1 MTGYI
6 AKIANIADPLYL
18 RTEMTENPKVA
29 KIINEMRANGNLPA
43 LSENVRDI
51 CRIARQT
58 HTCAVDLA
66 AVIMRDAGLT
76 SNILAEANSSYY
88 SPRYPIKTITFAVSF
103 LGFDKVY
110 SMALGLSLFKQ
121 TMKSAKTQTLVQLY
135 ASSYFSGA
143 FAQSLARE
151 SSNKNSEE
159 IFVAGL
165 LYRLPWIALANT
177 YPERFKQMEELVHK
191 KNQSYN
197 AACNKVFD
205 VDYTEICEALCEL
218 YNLPPTISDVILEKQ
233 ETNKQLSAIVHQAGH
248 LSSMLFGNQLGGR
261 DALEKLDANL
271 KELLNKKN
279 FSVSDF
285 IKNVCKNDH
294 NVTQFFNMDKSDVDM
309 MVSAL
314 EWGKGNPAQ
323 ITSRTVAAGVG
334 IQMEEER
341 IEEDPERLIG
351 HFLTELMMGFKKG
364 TEVNQMIMLAQ
375 EALYR
380 CLGNPEVFTCFFNRK
395 KTILTG
401 RFYVGNRMD
410 INAEDF
416 FININHTDS
425 PIIQAI
431 TDQRN
436 GEWKTSDNSSLHL
449 PMIKRH
455 INLKSAIFAPILAM
469 ERPIGLYFI
478 GRTKDEPFTE
488 REKAWLEQISFYVSS
503 AFEKAKKGVS
513 SDYMVENQN

>member
-1 MTGYI
+1 MT
-6 AKIANIADPLYL
+6 D
-18 RTEMTENPKVA
+18 NPKVE

-76 SNILAEANSSYY
+76 SNILSEANSSYY

-121 TMKSAKTQTLVQLY
+121 TMKSAKTQTLLQLY

-151 SSNKNSEE
+151 SAHKNSEE

-177 YPERFKQMEELVHK
+177 YPEKFKQMEDLVRNG
-191 KNQSYN
+191 NQTHD
-197 AACNKVFD
+197 AACNKIFE
-205 VDYTEICEALCEL
+205 VDYTDICESLCKL

-233 ETNKQLSAIVHQAGH
+233 EGNKQLSSLVRQAGH
-248 LSSMLFGNQLGGR
+248 LSNMLFGNKLGGK
-261 DALEKLDANL
+261 DALEKLDSEL
-271 KELLNKKN
+271 KELLNKKD

-294 NVTQFFNMDKSDVDM
+294 NVKQFFNMDKSDVDM

-323 ITSRTVAAGVG
+323 ITSRTAGTG
-334 IQMEEER
+334 ELQFQEER
-341 IEEDPERLIG
+341 EEEDPERLIG
-351 HFLTELMMGFKKG
+351 HFLTELMMGVKKAS
-364 TEVNQMIMLAQ
+364 ELNQMIMLAQ

-380 CLGNPEVFTCFFNRK
+380 CLGNPEVFTCFFNKK

-431 TDQRN
+431 QNQKN
-436 GEWKTSDNSSLHL
+436 GEWNTGDNSSLHL
-449 PMIKRH
+449 PLIRRH
-455 INLKSAIFAPILAM
+455 INLKCAIFAPIIALGH
-469 ERPIGLYFI
+469 PIGLYFV
-478 GRTKDEPFTE
+478 GRIKEEPFTE
-488 REKAWLEQISFYVSS
+488 REKIWLEQISFYVSS
-503 AFEKAKKGVS
+503 SFEKTKKDTS
-513 SDYMVENQN
+513 PDYMVENQN

>member
-1 MTGYI
+1 
-6 AKIANIADPLYL
+6 
-18 RTEMTENPKVA
+18 
-29 KIINEMRANGNLPA
+29 
-43 LSENVRDI
+43 
-51 CRIARQT
+51 
-58 HTCAVDLA
+58 
-66 AVIMRDAGLT
+66 
-76 SNILAEANSSYY
+76 
-88 SPRYPIKTITFAVSF
+88 
-103 LGFDKVY
+103 
-110 SMALGLSLFKQ
+110 
-121 TMKSAKTQTLVQLY
+121 MKSAKTQTLIQLY

-151 SSNKNSEE
+151 TSNSKTEE

-191 KNQSYN
+191 KDHSYN
-197 AACNKVFD
+197 AACNKVFE

-218 YNLPPTISDVILEKQ
+218 YNLPPTVADVIQEKQ
-233 ETNKQLSAIVHQAGH
+233 EGNKQLSAIVHRAGH
-248 LSSMLFGNQLGGR
+248 LSSMLFGNQLGGKE
-261 DALEKLDANL
+261 AMEKLDGEL
-271 KELLNKKN
+271 KELLNKKD
-279 FSVSDF
+279 FAVSDF
-285 IKNVCKNDH
+285 IKDVCKNDH
-294 NVTQFFNMDKSDVDM
+294 NVTHFFNMDKSDVDM

-323 ITSRTVAAGVG
+323 ITSRAIGSASAEL
-334 IQMEEER
+334 QKEKEME
-341 IEEDPERLIG
+341 EEDPERLIG

-380 CLGNPEVFTCFFNRK
+380 CLDHPEVFTCFFNQK

-416 FININHTDS
+416 FINVHHTDS
-425 PIIQAI
+425 PIINAINNQA
-431 TDQRN
+431 N
-436 GEWKTSDNSSLHL
+436 GEWKANDNTSLHL

-455 INLKSAIFAPILAM
+455 INLKSAIFAPIVAM
-469 ERPIGLYFI
+469 NYPIGLYFI
-478 GRTKDEPFTE
+478 GRIKEEPFTE

-503 AFEKAKKGVS
+503 SFERTKKGVS